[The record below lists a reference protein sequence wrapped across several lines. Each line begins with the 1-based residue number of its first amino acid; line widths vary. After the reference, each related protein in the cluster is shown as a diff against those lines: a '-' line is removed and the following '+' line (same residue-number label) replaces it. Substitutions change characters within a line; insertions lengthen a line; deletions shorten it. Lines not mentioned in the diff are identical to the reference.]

1 MCELPGEAI
10 IEPGVTVGLI
20 SAAGSG
26 VLFSEQA
33 DKRNS
38 PAVITNIG
46 HRIFIK
52 GGPPRALNNILSQA

>member
-10 IEPGVTVGLI
+10 IEPGVTVGAF

-26 VLFSEQA
+26 VLVGEQA

-38 PAVITNIG
+38 PAVIINLG

-52 GGPPRALNNILSQA
+52 GGPPWVLNNILSQA